1 MMSKNPK
8 KTKEQKQ
15 ADTEKTSEAVNDTAQ
30 LQKQIDE
37 ITTERDELF
46 EKLQRISAD
55 YANYQK
61 RIPKQIADSVSYQK
75 EAIIKSLL
83 PSLDN
88 FEHALVGAANAET
101 IDSVKEGVQIVFE
114 HLLSTLKAHGVER
127 IEALGKEFDPA
138 FHEAIMQ
145 RAEDDKP
152 DNIILEEFQRGYTLN
167 GRVIRPS
174 KVIVNKPVIERYRPG
189 EETTDIEKDAD
200 GE

>member
-1 MMSKNPK
+1 MKPK
-8 KTKEQKQ
+8 STKQTKE
-15 ADTEKTSEAVNDTAQ
+15 EKPAKALE
-30 LQKQIDE
+30 LQKQVEE
-37 ITTERDELF
+37 IAKEKDDLF

-61 RIPKQIADSVSYQK
+61 RIPKQISDSVAYHK

-88 FEHALVGAANAET
+88 FEHALAGAENAET
-101 IDSVKEGVQIVFE
+101 IDKVVEGVQLVFE
-114 HLLSTLKAHGVER
+114 HLLDAIKTHGVAP
-127 IEALGKEFDPA
+127 IESVGKEFDPV

-152 DNIILEEFQRGYTLN
+152 DNIVLEEFQRGYTLN
-167 GRVIRPS
+167 DRVIRPS
-174 KVIVNKPVIERYRPG
+174 KVIVNKLQTEQEQYD
-189 EETTDIEKDAD
+189 EETPEAINDND